1 MSTVRS
7 ALALLT
13 RFPVATA
20 TTDTPGAAA
29 FALVGAGV
37 GIVGAIPYAIVAGP
51 LGEPRVGAV
60 AAIAAM
66 AVATGALHLD
76 GLADT
81 ADAVMARDR
90 DSAER
95 ARKDPRG
102 GAGGVVGLGIVL
114 PPGIVGL
121 RGPA

>member
-51 LGEPRVGAV
+51 LGEPWIGAIG
-60 AAIAAM
+60 AIAAM
-66 AVATGALHLD
+66 AVATRALHLD

-81 ADAVMARDR
+81 ADAGMGPGP
-90 DSAER
+90 DSAQR
-95 ARKDPRG
+95 ARKDPPG
-102 GAGGVVGLGIVL
+102 GAGGRVAPLIVL
-114 PPGIVGL
+114 APRL
-121 RGPA
+121 